1 MYGTFIMT
9 LLLLVTGMNDEVQV
23 KLRALKEAARCIKLN
38 LPLICSVLRYPEHQE
53 QA

>member
-9 LLLLVTGMNDEVQV
+9 LLLLVTRMNDEVQV
-23 KLRALKEAARCIKLN
+23 KLKEAARCIKLN